1 MNLHL
6 VDAALPLSPPRAVL
20 HGYRRVPRAGG
31 DVGEWPE
38 LLGPVSV
45 ALEVRGWVG
54 YAPTAHRFAVR
65 YRKVCFYGDRTIPIH
80 ARTLGVSVL
89 PQEMDVYD
97 KYTVRF
103 YSLHPAVLHTAHYN

>member
-20 HGYRRVPRAGG
+20 HGYRRVLRAGG

-54 YAPTAHRFAVR
+54 YAPTAYGSPFVIGKFAFMVTGP
-65 YRKVCFYGDRTIPIH
+65 YLYTH
-80 ARTLGVSVL
+80 A
-89 PQEMDVYD
+89 P
-97 KYTVRF
+97 
-103 YSLHPAVLHTAHYN
+103 